1 MNLGTP
7 SQGRREGKVASSS
20 THRHHRFIGLITSDR
35 IEQSSS
41 PIDRP
46 VVLADAVPA
55 EALLLCEF
63 RANSFYKKNERFIC
77 FSADRNLGIDDEGL
91 LACMWGPD
99 TCLSVGSFGDQEFV
113 MERHCFRMHVENLRF
128 ITYNENFNDG
138 CTLTSLISRLVA
150 TKAHVM

>member
-1 MNLGTP
+1 MEPRVKG
-7 SQGRREGKVASSS
+7 EGKGRL
-20 THRHHRFIGLITSDR
+20 HRPRLIVTIGLIASDR
-35 IEQSSS
+35 IERYLT

-55 EALLLCEF
+55 EALLCEF

-113 MERHCFRMHVENLRF
+113 MEQHCFRMHVENLRF

-138 CTLTSLISRLVA
+138 CTPTSLISRLVA